1 MGFVT
6 ALGFAIFI
14 KRNHGCKM
22 HIEILEVCLDQETK
36 ELDQIRIW
44 IRLECK
50 KNRMVMKW
58 WQRWSAV
65 EQWKDIVRIYIYR
78 KG

>member
-22 HIEILEVCLDQETK
+22 HIEILEVCLHQETK

-50 KNRMVMKW
+50 KKQDGDEMVATLV
-58 WQRWSAV
+58 SCGTV
-65 EQWKDIVRIYIYR
+65 EGYCKDLYLS
-78 KG
+78 

>member
-50 KNRMVMKW
+50 KKYRMVMKW

-65 EQWKDIVRIYIYR
+65 EGYCKDLYLS
-78 KG
+78 